1 MNRRSLISLSL
12 ASIAAAPL
20 ASIPFAQAQGSQAR
34 CAGDGTPAQFL
45 PRNAPDPQPQE
56 NDLAKFP
63 KCPYCGMDRRQ
74 YHHSRMLIQY
84 ANDVPDAVCSIH
96 CAAISLSL
104 NIDAEPKA
112 IWVGDNAANGE
123 PKPLVDVDRA
133 SFVIGGSTMG
143 VMTLRSKVAY
153 GSEAAAKVGAGDPGG
168 RRRRLQ
174 RGAARR
180 LHRHVA
186 RRCPHPAEPRTA
198 SAADERDAEVLGWD
212 ALTHAVP
219 WVAGRPAAGGATD
232 MDRRRAGTALL
243 ALVAGSAS
251 ARQRERVRASP
262 PAASILPQPGPRD
275 LCPVCGMLVAKY
287 PAWVADRPLPRRP
300 RALLRRRQGSLQ
312 VSCSTCPAT
321 RPDIGARTWPA
332 SG

>member
-34 CAGDGTPAQFL
+34 CAGDGTPVQFL

-153 GSEAAAKVGAGDPGG
+153 GSEAAAKAAQATQGGVVGDFNA
-168 RRRRLQ
+168 
-174 RGAARR
+174 
-180 LHRHVA
+180 
-186 RRCPHPAEPRTA
+186 
-198 SAADERDAEVLGWD
+198 
-212 ALTHAVP
+212 
-219 WVAGRPAAGGATD
+219 
-232 MDRRRAGTALL
+232 ALL
-243 ALVAGSAS
+243 AAYTDMSGDVARIRQNREQR
-251 ARQRERVRASP
+251 RQRMNAMPKS
-262 PAASILPQPGPRD
+262 
-275 LCPVCGMLVAKY
+275 
-287 PAWVADRPLPRRP
+287 
-300 RALLRRRQGSLQ
+300 
-312 VSCSTCPAT
+312 
-321 RPDIGARTWPA
+321 
-332 SG
+332 